1 MTMEAGKRGEKSS
14 VREKGGQKKAERE
27 SVLPEK
33 TGQEKAEQG
42 SILPEKAG
50 QEKVPQQKAGQQEA
64 AQESVVRK
72 QNGMKTMTIA
82 DVAEALGVSKTTVSR
97 VISGKGRIGN
107 ETKERV
113 LRYIEAHDYKPNVIA
128 KGLAQNKTYNIG
140 LIMPGNHNFVDSSF
154 FQKCMLGISEAAAA
168 ADYDMVVSII
178 RDHDLTQLER
188 LVQNHK
194 VDGII
199 LSRTLVEDAPA
210 AYLKQHRVPF
220 VVIGTTPDDHVIQI
234 DHNHREACRELT
246 AILLMKGLRKVALL
260 GGNRGLVI
268 THTRLGGFLDAF
280 KMQGLTADPSLICL
294 DADNETML
302 ERMVGEYVKKGAECI
317 LCMDDSICSLVLNVL
332 KKNRISVPEDMRVAS
347 FYNSPLLENNL
358 PAVTSLHF
366 DAAAL
371 GMTTCRTL
379 LDHLEGK
386 EVSGRTL
393 LGYEIVLKESTK

>member
-1 MTMEAGKRGEKSS
+1 MTMEEGKR
-14 VREKGGQKKAERE
+14 
-27 SVLPEK
+27 
-33 TGQEKAEQG
+33 QENNA
-42 SILPEKAG
+42 
-50 QEKVPQQKAGQQEA
+50 V
-64 AQESVVRK
+64 AQEENAVK
-72 QNGMKTMTIA
+72 KMTIA
-82 DVAEALGVSKTTVSR
+82 DVADALGVSKTTVSR
-97 VISGKGRIGN
+97 VISGKGRIGP

-113 LRYIEAHDYKPNVIA
+113 LRFIEEHDYKPNVIA

-168 ADYDMVVSII
+168 ADYDVIVSMI
-178 RDHDLTQLER
+178 RENDLTQLER
-188 LVQNHK
+188 LVQNNK

-210 AYLKQHRVPF
+210 AYLKQHHVPF
-220 VVIGTTPDDHVIQI
+220 VAIGTTPDDDVIQI
-234 DHNHREACRELT
+234 DHNHRGAFRELT
-246 AILLMKGLRKVALL
+246 SVLLMKGLRKVALL
-260 GGNRGLVI
+260 GGSRELVI
-268 THTRLGGFLDAF
+268 THTRLGGYLDAF
-280 KMQGLTADPSLICL
+280 QEQGLTADPSLVCL

-302 ERMVGEYVKKGAECI
+302 ERMTGEYVKKGAECI

-332 KKNRISVPEDMRVAS
+332 KKNRISVPEDIRVAS

-379 LDHLEGK
+379 LSHLEGEK
-386 EVSGRTL
+386 VSGRTL